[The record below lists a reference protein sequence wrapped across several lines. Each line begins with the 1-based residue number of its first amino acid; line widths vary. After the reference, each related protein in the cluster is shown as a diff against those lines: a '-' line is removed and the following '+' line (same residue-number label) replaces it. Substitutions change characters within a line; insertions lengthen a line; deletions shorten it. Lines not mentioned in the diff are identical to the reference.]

1 MPQVQIEM
9 PVEEFLT
16 AGLTPEGIY
25 RLRVK
30 SLEVLEKTVQS
41 GDRQGQQYKT
51 ISGQFHLVEL
61 HGEGILDDP
70 PMEFI
75 NFYIPSGLE
84 RFRKLYVAAFGA
96 VEPGSPGQTVTLN
109 DLASALVGN
118 DTVWTTF
125 SWRRDKKN
133 PDDILG
139 SIGYSFDQDPGNL
152 REPRPFAE
160 REAA

>member
-1 MPQVQIEM
+1 MTQVQIEM

-30 SLEVLEKTVQS
+30 SLEVLEKTVQQ
-41 GDRQGQQYKT
+41 GDRQGQQYKV
-51 ISGQFHLVEL
+51 IEGQFNLVEL
-61 HGEGILDDP
+61 YGEGILDNP
-70 PMEFI
+70 PLEFLK
-75 NFYIPSGLE
+75 FYVPKGLE

-96 VEPGSPGQTVTLN
+96 VAEGSPGQTVTLN
-109 DLASALVGN
+109 DLAAALVGN
-118 DTVWTTF
+118 DMVWTTF

-139 SIGYSFDQDPGNL
+139 NIGFSFSSDPDTL

-160 REAA
+160 RDAA